1 MTATPES
8 FTRQQRL
15 WIVSPVA
22 GKHANG
28 HLCPVVFAGLPGWF
42 PSPPDPQCAVILHG
56 GMEKP
61 AAQLIRK
68 AALFVRSNSPNAF
81 NASTV

>member
-15 WIVSPVA
+15 WIVFSRRV
-22 GKHANG
+22 KHAPG

-42 PSPPDPQCAVILHG
+42 PSPPIHNVRLFC
-56 GMEKP
+56 MEG
-61 AAQLIRK
+61 
-68 AALFVRSNSPNAF
+68 
-81 NASTV
+81 

>member
-42 PSPPDPQCAVILHG
+42 PSPPIHTARLFC
-56 GMEKP
+56 MEG
-61 AAQLIRK
+61 
-68 AALFVRSNSPNAF
+68 
-81 NASTV
+81 